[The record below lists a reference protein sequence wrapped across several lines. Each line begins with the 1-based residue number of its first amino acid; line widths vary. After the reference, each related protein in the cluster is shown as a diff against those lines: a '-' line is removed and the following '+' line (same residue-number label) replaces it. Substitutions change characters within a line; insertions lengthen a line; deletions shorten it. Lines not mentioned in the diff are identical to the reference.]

1 MATPVTET
9 HADQVSGEVF
19 AAGRAASRPARLRVE
34 GALLL
39 LMTDEPEGES
49 EIVTLREVTSRIVGV
64 PRQATLADRRR
75 FVTRDD
81 EGMDRLLRQLGRRPS
96 RLHLWERLTL
106 KRLAIF
112 AVLLVAA
119 GILLRAALP
128 VAADLA
134 ANLIPTSWERQI
146 GETAYRQSRGLFLD
160 ETTLSPERQD
170 AIRAVYDRLLDASD
184 LDYRPDLYLVSSDL
198 IGANALALPG
208 GPVLVTDEMVALA
221 GSDEELAGVLAHEIA
236 HIEERHGLRKALRF
250 GGWLLLANIVF
261 ADSGSLISEAG
272 SLAALTAGQAY
283 SRGFEAEADR
293 RAVALLGNAGMEVEP
308 FIAVMTKLGRNCGPS
323 CDSDSLWVAHPPMSE
338 RIETLRSLQP

>member
-1 MATPVTET
+1 MA
-9 HADQVSGEVF
+9 GEVF
-19 AAGRAASRPARLRVE
+19 AAGRATSRPASLCADGER
-34 GALLL
+34 LLL
-39 LMTDEPEGES
+39 RTEGEDGGS
-49 EIVTLREVTSRIVGV
+49 EVVTLREVTSRIAGV
-64 PRQATLADRRR
+64 PRQATLTDQRR

-81 EGMDRLLRQLGRRPS
+81 EGMDRLLRYLGRRPS

-119 GILLRAALP
+119 SVLLRAALP

-146 GETAYRQSRGLFLD
+146 GETAYQQSRGLFLH
-160 ETTLSPERQD
+160 ETTLPAERQD
-170 AIRAVYDRLLDASD
+170 AIRVVYDRLLAASD

-208 GPVLVTDEMVALA
+208 GPVLATDGMVGLA
-221 GSDEELAGVLAHEIA
+221 SSDEELAGVLAHEIA
-236 HIEERHGLRKALRF
+236 HIEARHDLRKALRF
-250 GGWLLLANIVF
+250 GGWVLLANIVF

-283 SRGFEAEADR
+283 SRSFEAEADR
-293 RAVALLGNAGMEVEP
+293 RAVVVLRKAGMEVEP
-308 FIAVMTKLGRNCGPS
+308 FIAVMTKLGRHCGPS
-323 CDSDSLWVAHPPMSE
+323 CDRDSLWAAHPPMSE
-338 RIETLRSLQP
+338 RIETLRSLEP